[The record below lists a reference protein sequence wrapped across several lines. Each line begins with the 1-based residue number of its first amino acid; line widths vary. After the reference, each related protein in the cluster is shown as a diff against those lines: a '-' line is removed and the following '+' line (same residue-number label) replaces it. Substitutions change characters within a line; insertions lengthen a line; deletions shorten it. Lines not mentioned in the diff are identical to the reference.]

1 MHNPDPE
8 PLLCSHVEAKGVEGS
23 IPPGG
28 WPLPASLTG
37 LYLDGNNISGPIP
50 EDFSLPEG
58 LLVLLLSS
66 NQLSALPKRSFLPPS
81 LTVLWVSNCGWA
93 ACVPVLLG
101 SHTSNSWFGGGTA
114 AVRLP
119 CCHRAA
125 APGSLHAPEALPLQL
140 SDNQLANDVADLA
153 GWRWPTTLLELYLGN
168 NRLRGS
174 LPAAFVAALPRGLQV
189 APYARVLQP
198 EAITCRRRTGS
209 Q

>member
-66 NQLSALPKRSFLPPS
+66 NQLSAQAF
-81 LTVLWVSNCGWA
+81 
-93 ACVPVLLG
+93 
-101 SHTSNSWFGGGTA
+101 
-114 AVRLP
+114 
-119 CCHRAA
+119 
-125 APGSLHAPEALPLQL
+125 
-140 SDNQLANDVADLA
+140 
-153 GWRWPTTLLELYLGN
+153 
-168 NRLRGS
+168 
-174 LPAAFVAALPRGLQV
+174 LPAALLDSSVGEQLWVGCMRACAAGQSHFEFVVWRWYSSCTPALLPSCCRPGLTTRAGGTPPAAER
-189 APYARVLQP
+189 QP
-198 EAITCRRRTGS
+198 AG